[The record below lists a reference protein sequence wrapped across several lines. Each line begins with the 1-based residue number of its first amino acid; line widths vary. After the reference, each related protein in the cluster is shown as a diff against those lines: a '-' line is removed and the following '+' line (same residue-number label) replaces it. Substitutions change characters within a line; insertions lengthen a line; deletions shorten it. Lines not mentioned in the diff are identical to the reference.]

1 MFSFINNWDSN
12 AFGTTITDRDETRP
26 IAYKGWANWYGFIN
40 YLTYN
45 VTDKLS
51 TTSRVEFF
59 TDTEGVRTGFTGL
72 YTTLTQGITYKMYDE
87 QLWVRPE
94 FRYDNN
100 SVSKAYNNDGTPS
113 NGLFTFAIDV
123 ILRY

>member
-1 MFSFINNWDSN
+1 
-12 AFGTTITDRDETRP
+12 
-26 IAYKGWANWYGFIN
+26 
-40 YLTYN
+40 LTFN

-59 TDTEGVRTGFTGL
+59 KDTEGVKTGFQGL

-100 SVSKAYNNDGTPS
+100 SSSKAYNNNGDPS